1 VDSSA
6 AAALAE
12 AGWTTGVPKLADT
25 PDHLQVL
32 RTHLLTPT
40 TRAGRGHVGVPFYA
54 RDMAEEFQRAV
65 VDDFAAEYAGGRT
78 PNPCARCNE
87 QVKVVGLLAR
97 ARALGFD
104 ALATGHYA
112 RVEGGRLYRGADAAK
127 DQSYVLYMLGPAE
140 LEHLR
145 LPLGGLSKP
154 EVRATAARLGLR
166 TAAKPE
172 SYDVCFVPDGDT
184 AGWLERR
191 FGPRP
196 GQVVDTAGR
205 VLGHHR
211 GAYRYTVG
219 QRRGLG
225 IAAPTP
231 RYVLRVEPAAGRVV
245 VGAGRAGHHHH
256 QLEQAVA
263 TDGRPRA
270 RQGQGPPPAHGTEV
284 GCRVVPTVPPG
295 PRRAR
300 GQADP
305 GARGPQGRA
314 QDPGRQPGS
323 SPGRRV
329 RLEFDEPSTRRLV
342 AGRATAT
349 WSSAAAPFPPAAGH
363 PTRRRRPQSAG
374 AVVVSPAGRAAGPG
388 AARPAAR
395 TGRSKTSRLDD
406 PAVLD
411 RQAFGARSVLDQ
423 RGVGVVHQ
431 QGGVVVPERGD
442 QLGAGQHPRERRHE
456 LPEPLHPIDPA
467 GRRLAHDVVSDVG
480 HRPVDVLPGPGVVVG
495 QGHRQRGAGIS
506 GHGCPSRSRS
516 LRCHVVTTPPPART
530 DRSSAWEM

>member
-1 VDSSA
+1 MSAPRVLVAMSGGVDSSV
-6 AAALAE
+6 AAALAVE
-12 AGWTTGVPKLADT
+12 AGWDVTGVHLKLADT
-25 PDHLQVL
+25 PGHLQVQGKGCCTL
-32 RTHLLTPT
+32 ADADDAR
-40 TRAGRGHVGVPFYA
+40 RVAGTLGIPFYVW
-54 RDMAEEFQRAV
+54 DMAEEFQRAV

-145 LPLGGLSKP
+145 LPLGGLTKP
-154 EVRATAARLGLR
+154 EVRATATRLGLR

-245 VGAGRAGHHHH
+245 VGERADLAITTVE
-256 QLEQAVA
+256 LERATA
-263 TDGRPRA
+263 TDGRPLRPGRA
-270 RQGQGPPPAHGTEV
+270 KVRLRAHGTEV
-284 GCRVVPTVPPG
+284 GCRVVPLG
-295 PRRAR
+295 RDKAR
-300 GQADP
+300 LDLDEPVDAVAPGQAGVLYD
-305 GARGPQGRA
+305 GDLVLGGGTVASASTGP
-314 QDPGRQPGS
+314 
-323 SPGRRV
+323 
-329 RLEFDEPSTRRLV
+329 
-342 AGRATAT
+342 
-349 WSSAAAPFPPAAGH
+349 
-363 PTRRRRPQSAG
+363 
-374 AVVVSPAGRAAGPG
+374 
-388 AARPAAR
+388 
-395 TGRSKTSRLDD
+395 
-406 PAVLD
+406 
-411 RQAFGARSVLDQ
+411 
-423 RGVGVVHQ
+423 
-431 QGGVVVPERGD
+431 
-442 QLGAGQHPRERRHE
+442 
-456 LPEPLHPIDPA
+456 
-467 GRRLAHDVVSDVG
+467 
-480 HRPVDVLPGPGVVVG
+480 
-495 QGHRQRGAGIS
+495 
-506 GHGCPSRSRS
+506 
-516 LRCHVVTTPPPART
+516 
-530 DRSSAWEM
+530 M

>member
-1 VDSSA
+1 VTAPQVLVAMSGGVDSSV
-6 AAALAE
+6 AAALAVE
-12 AGWTTGVPKLADT
+12 AGWDVTGVHLKLADT
-25 PDHLQVL
+25 PGHLQVQGKGCCTL
-32 RTHLLTPT
+32 ADADDAR
-40 TRAGRGHVGVPFYA
+40 RVAGTLGVPFYVW
-54 RDMAEEFQRAV
+54 DMAEEFQRAV

-140 LEHLR
+140 LDHLR

-231 RYVLRVEPAAGRVV
+231 RYVLRVEPVAGRVV
-245 VGAGRAGHHHH
+245 VGERAELAITTIE
-256 QLEQAVA
+256 LEQATA
-263 TDGRPRA
+263 TDGRPLRPGRA
-270 RQGQGPPPAHGTEV
+270 KVRLRAHGTEV
-284 GCRVVPTVPPG
+284 GCRVVPLDPVPPEGPAG
-295 PRRAR
+295 PR
-300 GQADP
+300 GP
-305 GARGPQGRA
+305 GGPQEPEGSRE
-314 QDPGRQPGS
+314 PGGPAGPRGGIPARRPG
-323 SPGRRV
+323 GRV
-329 RLEFDEPSTRRLV
+329 RLELDEPVDAVAPGQAGVLYDGDLVLGGGTVST
-342 AGRATAT
+342 
-349 WSSAAAPFPPAAGH
+349 
-363 PTRRRRPQSAG
+363 
-374 AVVVSPAGRAAGPG
+374 
-388 AARPAAR
+388 
-395 TGRSKTSRLDD
+395 TSRGDD
-406 PAVLD
+406 LLT
-411 RQAFGARSVLDQ
+411 R
-423 RGVGVVHQ
+423 
-431 QGGVVVPERGD
+431 
-442 QLGAGQHPRERRHE
+442 
-456 LPEPLHPIDPA
+456 
-467 GRRLAHDVVSDVG
+467 
-480 HRPVDVLPGPGVVVG
+480 
-495 QGHRQRGAGIS
+495 
-506 GHGCPSRSRS
+506 
-516 LRCHVVTTPPPART
+516 
-530 DRSSAWEM
+530 

>member
-1 VDSSA
+1 MTTPRVLVAMSGGVDSSV
-6 AAALAE
+6 AAALAVE
-12 AGWTTGVPKLADT
+12 AGWDVTGVHLKLADT
-25 PDHLQVL
+25 PGHLQVQGKGCCTL
-32 RTHLLTPT
+32 ADADDAR
-40 TRAGRGHVGVPFYA
+40 RVAGTLGIPFYVW
-54 RDMAEEFQRAV
+54 DMAEDFQRAV

-145 LPLGGLSKP
+145 LPLGGLTKP

-245 VGAGRAGHHHH
+245 VGERAELAITTIE
-256 QLEQAVA
+256 LEQATA
-263 TDGRPRA
+263 TDGRPLRPGRA
-270 RQGQGPPPAHGTEV
+270 KVRLRAHGTEV
-284 GCRVVPTVPPG
+284 GCRVVPLDPVPPEGPAG
-295 PRRAR
+295 PR
-300 GQADP
+300 GP
-305 GARGPQGRA
+305 GGPQEPEGSRGPGGPAGPRGGIPA
-314 QDPGRQPGS
+314 RRPGG
-323 SPGRRV
+323 RV
-329 RLEFDEPSTRRLV
+329 RLELDEPVDAVAPGQAGVLYDGDLVLGGGTVST
-342 AGRATAT
+342 
-349 WSSAAAPFPPAAGH
+349 
-363 PTRRRRPQSAG
+363 
-374 AVVVSPAGRAAGPG
+374 
-388 AARPAAR
+388 
-395 TGRSKTSRLDD
+395 TSR
-406 PAVLD
+406 
-411 RQAFGARSVLDQ
+411 
-423 RGVGVVHQ
+423 
-431 QGGVVVPERGD
+431 GGDLLTR
-442 QLGAGQHPRERRHE
+442 
-456 LPEPLHPIDPA
+456 
-467 GRRLAHDVVSDVG
+467 
-480 HRPVDVLPGPGVVVG
+480 
-495 QGHRQRGAGIS
+495 
-506 GHGCPSRSRS
+506 
-516 LRCHVVTTPPPART
+516 
-530 DRSSAWEM
+530 

>member
-1 VDSSA
+1 MTAPQVLVAMSGGVDSSV
-6 AAALAE
+6 AAALAVE
-12 AGWTTGVPKLADT
+12 AGWDVTGVHLKLADT
-25 PDHLQVL
+25 PGHLQVQGKGCCTL
-32 RTHLLTPT
+32 ADADDAR
-40 TRAGRGHVGVPFYA
+40 RVAGTLGVPFYVW
-54 RDMAEEFQRAV
+54 DMAEEFQRAV
-65 VDDFAAEYAGGRT
+65 IDDFAAEYAGGRT

-140 LEHLR
+140 LNHLR

-196 GQVVDTAGR
+196 GQVVDAAGR

-245 VGAGRAGHHHH
+245 VGERAELAITTIE
-256 QLEQAVA
+256 LEQATA
-263 TDGRPRA
+263 TDGRPLRPGRA
-270 RQGQGPPPAHGTEV
+270 KVRLRAHGTEV
-284 GCRVVPTVPPG
+284 GCRVVPLDPVPPEGPAG
-295 PRRAR
+295 PR
-300 GQADP
+300 GP
-305 GARGPQGRA
+305 GGPQEPEGSRE
-314 QDPGRQPGS
+314 PGGPAGPRGGIPARRPG
-323 SPGRRV
+323 GRV
-329 RLEFDEPSTRRLV
+329 RLELDEPVDAVAPGQAGVLYDGDLVLGGGTVST
-342 AGRATAT
+342 
-349 WSSAAAPFPPAAGH
+349 
-363 PTRRRRPQSAG
+363 
-374 AVVVSPAGRAAGPG
+374 
-388 AARPAAR
+388 
-395 TGRSKTSRLDD
+395 TSR
-406 PAVLD
+406 
-411 RQAFGARSVLDQ
+411 
-423 RGVGVVHQ
+423 
-431 QGGVVVPERGD
+431 GGDLLTR
-442 QLGAGQHPRERRHE
+442 
-456 LPEPLHPIDPA
+456 
-467 GRRLAHDVVSDVG
+467 
-480 HRPVDVLPGPGVVVG
+480 
-495 QGHRQRGAGIS
+495 
-506 GHGCPSRSRS
+506 
-516 LRCHVVTTPPPART
+516 
-530 DRSSAWEM
+530 